1 MGECSLFDP
10 SPRAVELLPFE
21 GSALLHR
28 GAIEPGRAQTVFAE
42 LLQAIPFEQRSVQ
55 MFGKSLPQ
63 PRLVAW
69 FGDAMP
75 YTYSGLRL
83 EPHPWLPL
91 LVELR
96 QICEK
101 LADARFNSV
110 LANLYRDGKDSVG
123 WHGDAEPELGKHP
136 TIASLSLGAVR
147 RFDLRHRDTRQTIR
161 TELPAGSV
169 LVMSGE
175 SQSAWLHQ
183 IPRTA
188 KVLEPRI
195 NLTFRW
201 VGKREEST

>member
-1 MGECSLFDP
+1 MGECSLFDSAP
-10 SPRAVELLPFE
+10 QVVELLPCE

-28 GAIEPGRAQTVFAE
+28 GAIEQGRARTVFAE
-42 LLQAIPFEQRSVQ
+42 LLHAIAWEQRSVQ
-55 MFGKSLPQ
+55 MFGKSVPQ

-69 FGDAMP
+69 FGDAKP
-75 YTYSGLRL
+75 YTYSGLKL

-91 LVELR
+91 LGELR
-96 QICEK
+96 QICEE

-123 WHGDAEPELGKHP
+123 WHGDAEPELGQNP
-136 TIASLSLGAVR
+136 TIASLSLGAAR
-147 RFDLRHRDTRQTIR
+147 RFDLRHRVTRETIR
-161 TELPAGSV
+161 TELPAGSI
-169 LVMSGE
+169 LIMSGE

-183 IPRTA
+183 IPRAA

-201 VGKREEST
+201 VGERV